1 MKKYENYYSLLCT
14 AFYLFQ
20 VKVNHGPS
28 KGHTFVMWDVGGQES
43 FRALWPTYL
52 KNANAMIFILDASDS
67 QKFEE
72 AKVELDTVLNSLT
85 TSQKFPII
93 LLANKQDKPEAVP
106 SKSVRL
112 YTKKII
118 YEELFF
124 TDYQNFL

>member
-1 MKKYENYYSLLCT
+1 
-14 AFYLFQ
+14 
-20 VKVNHGPS
+20 
-28 KGHTFVMWDVGGQES
+28 
-43 FRALWPTYL
+43 
-52 KNANAMIFILDASDS
+52 MIFILDASDS